1 MNEGIMNKA
10 HQQAVDNLN
19 SYTMVGKVTEN
30 LKLEDMKMPDEC
42 GYTTISEF
50 HNLIKH
56 DDPLY
61 KEGFKAGAASRDAKI
76 KNWSATEAAAFIPS
90 VLEYSSSRDA
100 EIAEL
105 KARLE
110 YNEDGWDGIACRDE
124 TIRLLEQGR
133 DQLHE
138 QVAILREALEFCAG
152 TSYIDNAHR
161 EANEALTATTPHTV
175 GHNKEPS

>member
-1 MNEGIMNKA
+1 MNESIMNKA

-61 KEGFKAGAASRDAKI
+61 KEGFKAGAASRDA
-76 KNWSATEAAAFIPS
+76 
-90 VLEYSSSRDA
+90 

-124 TIRLLEQGR
+124 TIRLLEQDR